1 VQGPNSSLHLNVK
14 ILVIGLRGTGKT
26 QLIRSLLAMGS
37 SGSGSSSAASLP
49 LDAFSGATKRVEVS
63 QGQVLGV
70 TLTMIDTPGLTAS
83 AAGAAAN
90 AAVLRKLRK
99 AFQQHEPDLVLYVDR
114 WVMVWYVCPVD
125 LQLTGLLGAC
135 CLAWEYAFLVFVY
148 LLLLLPLVCLT
159 KKLTSHHVP
168 AHD

>member
-1 VQGPNSSLHLNVK
+1 
-14 ILVIGLRGTGKT
+14 
-26 QLIRSLLAMGS
+26 MGS
-37 SGSGSSSAASLP
+37 SGSSSAASLP

-114 WVMVWYVCPVD
+114 WVLLAFARDGFNFSTLTCLHATAEFMCCCFARARPRFPDTTLRSSACLWCQLFCDNACVVD
-125 LQLTGLLGAC
+125 FLLAAAC
-135 CLAWEYAFLVFVY
+135 SCHWF
-148 LLLLLPLVCLT
+148 
-159 KKLTSHHVP
+159 
-168 AHD
+168 DQG

>member
-1 VQGPNSSLHLNVK
+1 VK

-26 QLIRSLLAMGS
+26 QLIRSLLSMGS
-37 SGSGSSSAASLP
+37 SSSDGSGSSSSSGSAASLP
-49 LDAFSGATKRVEVS
+49 LDAFSGATKRVEVT
-63 QGQVLGV
+63 QGKVLGV

-114 WVMVWYVCPVD
+114 WVLLVYT
-125 LQLTGLLGAC
+125 LQHPPGFC
-135 CLAWEYAFLVFVY
+135 
-148 LLLLLPLVCLT
+148 
-159 KKLTSHHVP
+159 
-168 AHD
+168 

>member
-1 VQGPNSSLHLNVK
+1 
-14 ILVIGLRGTGKT
+14 
-26 QLIRSLLAMGS
+26 MGS
-37 SGSGSSSAASLP
+37 SSSSSSSSSAASLP

-114 WVMVWYVCPVD
+114 WVLLLAGVVQAAC
-125 LQLTGLLGAC
+125 LLGAC
-135 CLAWEYAFLVFVY
+135 GSLCLRAPCRCCS
-148 LLLLLPLVCLT
+148 LLHLRVWRSSICILPAVR
-159 KKLTSHHVP
+159 
-168 AHD
+168 

>member
-1 VQGPNSSLHLNVK
+1 LQGPNSSLNLNVK

-37 SGSGSSSAASLP
+37 SSSSSGDSSSSSSSVASLP

-70 TLTMIDTPGLTAS
+70 TLTLIDTPGLTAS

-114 WVMVWYVCPVD
+114 YGAGSFCVVLGVVWFVRMDCCCALSSTALPWQD
-125 LQLTGLLGAC
+125 LTAQVVP
-135 CLAWEYAFLVFVY
+135 F
-148 LLLLLPLVCLT
+148 
-159 KKLTSHHVP
+159 SHL
-168 AHD
+168 